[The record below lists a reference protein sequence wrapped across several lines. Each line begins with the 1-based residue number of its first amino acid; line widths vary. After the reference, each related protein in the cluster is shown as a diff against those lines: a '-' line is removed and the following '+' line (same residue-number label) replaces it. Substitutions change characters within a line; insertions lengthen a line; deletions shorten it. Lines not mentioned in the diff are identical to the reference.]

1 MRRDLESC
9 KERLETENLT
19 CVIRQGEQIYQ
30 FTERG
35 IRPFMSL
42 LEDGIDLK
50 GAVAADKVV
59 GKAAAL
65 LMQKAKIGAVYAA
78 VISKPAC
85 KLLQDAGIE
94 LAFGT
99 LVPRIQNRQGD
110 GLCPMESAVIDITD
124 ADEAYRVLQRK
135 LASLNGRSK
144 K

>member
-19 CVIRQGEQIYQ
+19 CAIRQGEQIYQ

-65 LMQKAKIGAVYAA
+65 LMQKAKIDAVYAA
-78 VISKPAC
+78 VISEPAC
-85 KLLQDAGIE
+85 KVLQDAGIE